1 MGNTFGRL
9 LRLTTFGESHGPA
22 LGGVV
27 DGCPAGLELNEAVL
41 QAELDKRR
49 PGSAGAAGTPRKEP
63 DQVQILS
70 GVFEGVT
77 TGTPIGFII
86 ANTSQHS
93 ADYDHLAQVYR
104 PGHGDYT
111 YTAKYGRRDHRGGGR
126 SSGRET
132 AARVAGGAIAQMLL
146 AAAGISVRAFTLE
159 LGGICA
165 SLDDVPGSATRAY
178 FAPGDTVLPEWD
190 AAVRAARDSGDTL
203 GGIVQVEAHGLP
215 AGLGEPVFDKLDAT
229 IAQALMSCGAVKG
242 VEIGDGF
249 AVAGRKGSENND
261 LQTASGFATNHAGGI
276 LAGIS
281 TGAPVI
287 ARVAVKPIASI
298 NRPQPMLTTDGE
310 IRELTIGGRHDCSAI
325 PRIVPVLKAMLAL
338 TLADALLLQRGRAGF
353 GGSF

>member
-9 LRLTTFGESHGPA
+9 FRLSTFGESHGPA

-27 DGCPAGLELNEAVL
+27 DGCPSGLELDEAVL
-41 QAELDKRR
+41 QHELDKRR
-49 PGSAGAAGTPRKEP
+49 PGSAGAAGTPRTEA

-70 GVFEGVT
+70 GVFQGKT
-77 TGTPIGFII
+77 TGAPIGFVI

-93 ADYDHLAQVYR
+93 VDYEHLAEVYR

-111 YTAKYGRRDHRGGGR
+111 YAAKYGLRDHRGGGR

-132 AARVAGGAIAQMLL
+132 AARVAGGAIAQTLL
-146 AAAGISVRAFTLE
+146 RQAGISLHAFTVE
-159 LGGICA
+159 LGGIQA
-165 SLDDVPGSATRAY
+165 PLDDVPGAAARAY
-178 FAPGDTVLPEWD
+178 FAPAASVIAQWD
-190 AAVRAARDSGDTL
+190 AAVEAARAAGDTL
-203 GGIVQVEAHGLP
+203 GGIVQVEAHGLL
-215 AGLGEPVFDKLDAT
+215 AGLGEPVFDKLDAS

-261 LQTASGFATNHAGGI
+261 LQSKAGFSSNHAGGI

-281 TGAPVI
+281 TGAPII
-287 ARVAVKPIASI
+287 ARAAIKPIASI
-298 NRPQPMLTTDGE
+298 NQPQPMLTTDGQ
-310 IRELTIGGRHDCSAI
+310 IRRLSIGGRHDCSAI

-338 TLADALLLQRGRAGF
+338 TLADALLVHRSRAGF